1 MYKDVKP
8 YTPPAKTQIE
18 RTADALKLQDT
29 LNDIGE
35 GVLKLVENGKDEYG
49 NTYTVTIEVPIDD

>member
-1 MYKDVKP
+1 MYKDVRP

-29 LNDIGE
+29 MNNIGE
-35 GVLKLVENGKDEYG
+35 GVLKLVENGKDEHD
-49 NTYTVTIEVPIDD
+49 NPCTVTIEVPIDD

>member
-18 RTADALKLQDT
+18 RTADALKLQDAV
-29 LNDIGE
+29 NNIGE
-35 GVLKLVENGKDEYG
+35 GVLKLVENGKDEHG
-49 NTYTVTIEVPIDD
+49 NPCTVTIEVPID

>member
-8 YTPPAKTQIE
+8 YTPPVKTQIE

-29 LNDIGE
+29 MNNIGE
-35 GVLKLVENGKDEYG
+35 GVLKFVENGKDEHG
-49 NTYTVTIEVPIDD
+49 NPCTVTIEVPID